1 MLCAWSPPSRHSL
14 LGQLKNLG
22 FLCALIYPLYVD
34 LDPACQHYKLHSN
47 YFELCSG
54 ICGPFFVIAG
64 NFRCATAVISQH
76 NSRFQDFLSNGIYV
90 GSSFHVTDYLLVF
103 SLKILFVL

>member
-1 MLCAWSPPSRHSL
+1 MWTWT
-14 LGQLKNLG
+14 QLVNITSYTPTILN
-22 FLCALIYPLYVD
+22 FVVAYVD
-34 LDPACQHYKLHSN
+34 
-47 YFELCSG
+47 
-54 ICGPFFVIAG
+54 PFFVIAG

-76 NSRFQDFLSNGIYV
+76 NSRFQDFLSDAICV